1 MNKKECHHCKERI
14 NIDQEMYVTLGTHQ
28 GKEITDMT
36 YLHWNCWR
44 KHFEEKTRQK
54 AENITNKMQEKMMPI
69 AKQMIEKLKGAIGS
83 GGDKVYNI
91 K

>member
-36 YLHWNCWR
+36 YFHWNCWR
-44 KHFEEKTRQK
+44 KHFED
-54 AENITNKMQEKMMPI
+54 I
-69 AKQMIEKLKGAIGS
+69 
-83 GGDKVYNI
+83 Y
-91 K
+91 